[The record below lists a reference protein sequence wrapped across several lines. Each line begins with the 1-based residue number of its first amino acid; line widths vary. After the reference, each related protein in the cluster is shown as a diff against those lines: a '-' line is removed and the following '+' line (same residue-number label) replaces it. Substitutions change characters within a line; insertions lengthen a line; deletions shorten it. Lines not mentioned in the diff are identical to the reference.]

1 MVHVYFNAE
10 PRYKEIEAEN
20 AIKNEKLEG
29 PVLAQ
34 MKKQTDLFR
43 LR

>member
-1 MVHVYFNAE
+1 MVHVSFYTE
-10 PRYKEIEAEN
+10 PSYKEIEAEN
-20 AIKNEKLEG
+20 AIQNEKLEG